1 MGAGSMRRS
10 LGLKA
15 GEWVEV
21 RSQAEILTT
30 LDKHGRLD
38 ELPFMPQMLQ
48 YCGQKLQVRSRAHKL
63 CCMVTSPGGRRMS
76 NAVILED
83 VRCDGQAYGGCEM
96 RCMILWKEAWLKRV
110 DRVVTGS
117 PSVRRGEPVNAWS
130 ISENAGCSEAD
141 IWAGTRTPRDET
153 DVGEPVYV
161 CQATQVPHATQP
173 LPWWTIGQYV
183 EDYVSGN
190 VRMSRLLSRLLF
202 TFYRQVLAES
212 GLGFGSV
219 LRWAY
224 NALQNFRGGTPYTWR
239 AGNLPR
245 NSRTP
250 SVNLNL
256 QVGELVRVK
265 DCSEIL
271 KTIDEEW
278 KNRGM
283 SFHPELVRHCGKTF
297 RVLQRVQKLMN
308 ESTGQLMVLKNQCLV
323 LDGADCEGAY
333 TTPLNC
339 PRAAYPYWREIW
351 LERVPDRLGSPSDM
365 PAERQV
371 KSTP

>member
-1 MGAGSMRRS
+1 MGEHSIPRS

-21 RSQAEILTT
+21 RSQAEILAT
-30 LDKHGRLD
+30 LDKNGRLD
-38 ELPFMPQMLQ
+38 ELPFMPQMLR
-48 YCGQKLQVRSRAHKL
+48 YCGQKLQVHKRVHKL
-63 CCMVTSPGGRRMS
+63 CCMVTDTGGRRMS
-76 NAVILED
+76 NAVVLED

-110 DRVVTGS
+110 DQVVTGS
-117 PSVRRGEPVNAWS
+117 PSVRRGEPVNAWPS
-130 ISENAGCSEAD
+130 PDNIGCSEAD
-141 IWAGTRTPRDET
+141 IWAGTRAPHDET
-153 DVGEPVYV
+153 GTGEPVYV

-173 LPWWTIGQYV
+173 LPRWAIGQYF

-190 VRMSRLLSRLLF
+190 VRLSQILSRLLF
-202 TFYRQVLAES
+202 QFYHQFLVES

-219 LRWAY
+219 FRWAY
-224 NALQNFRGGTPYTWR
+224 DTLQNCRGTTPYPWH
-239 AGNLPR
+239 GGYLPR

-265 DCSEIL
+265 NCSEIL
-271 KTIDEEW
+271 KTVDEEW

-283 SFHPELVRHCGKTF
+283 SFHPELARHCGKTF

-308 ESTGQLMVLKNQCLV
+308 ESTGQLMLLKNACLV
-323 LDGADCEGAY
+323 LDGADCEGVY

-351 LERVPDRLGSPSDM
+351 LERVPEKP
-365 PAERQV
+365 V
-371 KSTP
+371 

>member
-1 MGAGSMRRS
+1 MGEGAIPRS
-10 LGLKA
+10 LGLKV

-21 RSQAEILTT
+21 RSRTEILTT
-30 LDKHGRLD
+30 LDKNGRLD

-48 YCGQKLQVRSRAHKL
+48 YCGQKLQVRKRIHKL
-63 CCMVTSPGGRRMS
+63 CCMVTNPGGRRMS
-76 NAVILED
+76 NAVVLED
-83 VRCDGQAYGGCEM
+83 VRCDGRAYGGCEM

-117 PSVRRGEPVNAWS
+117 PSVRREELVSARPS
-130 ISENAGCSEAD
+130 PSHMGCSEAD
-141 IWAGTRTPRDET
+141 IWAGTRAPLD
-153 DVGEPVYV
+153 DPGAGEPVYV

-173 LPWWTIGQYV
+173 LSRWALGQYF
-183 EDYVSGN
+183 EDWVSGN
-190 VRMSRLLSRLLF
+190 VRMSEVLARLLF
-202 TFYRQVLAES
+202 QFYRQFLVES

-219 LRWAY
+219 LRWASDAFQKARGKTPY
-224 NALQNFRGGTPYTWR
+224 PWRGGH
-239 AGNLPR
+239 LPR

-256 QVGELVRVK
+256 QVGELVRIK

-271 KTIDEEW
+271 KTVDEEW

-308 ESTGQLMVLKNQCLV
+308 ESTGQLMLLKNECLV
-323 LDGADCEGAY
+323 LDGADCEGRY

-351 LERVPDRLGSPSDM
+351 LERVSEESCRTSEMRDDM
-365 PAERQV
+365 
-371 KSTP
+371 SSS